1 MTAEVIFLHQ
11 QEETNIPKD
20 VWECNC
26 GCQLFYVNFEGWTC
40 SNCSTYQIF
49 KE

>member
-1 MTAEVIFLHQ
+1 MTAEVIELRPT
-11 QEETNIPKD
+11 QETPKD

-26 GCQLFYVNFEGWTC
+26 GCQLFYINEKGWTC
-40 SNCSTYQIF
+40 SNCDTYQIF